1 MEPSTLNWFAIVVAA
16 LLPYPLGFLWFGPL
30 FGKPWM
36 AASGMTEEKARQA
49 NPAKL
54 FGGAGILQFVM
65 AWCLAMFLNS
75 QEIGLAQGAFYGF
88 LAGAGWILPAFAVSG
103 FFEQKSGSWILL
115 NGVYW
120 TVALTAM
127 GALLGGWR

>member
-1 MEPSTLNWFAIVVAA
+1 MEPSTLNWFAVVVAA

-36 AASGMTEEKARQA
+36 ASTGMTEEKARQM

-54 FGGAGILQFVM
+54 FGGAGALQLLM
-65 AWCLAMFLNS
+65 AYCLAMFLNS
-75 QEIGLAQGAFYGF
+75 PEIGLSQGAFYGF

-103 FFEQKSGSWILL
+103 FFEQKSGTWILL

-120 TVALTAM
+120 TVVLTAM